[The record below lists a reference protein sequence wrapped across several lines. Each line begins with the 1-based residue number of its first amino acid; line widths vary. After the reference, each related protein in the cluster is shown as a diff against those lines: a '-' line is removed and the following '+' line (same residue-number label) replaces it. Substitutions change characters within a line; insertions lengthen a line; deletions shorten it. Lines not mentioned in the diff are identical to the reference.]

1 MQNDNFFVGNS
12 SLPLSLAALSSY
24 FCFKFSASN
33 LRVEYFFCGF
43 LWFFFRC
50 SLLTDGY
57 SYYIVS
63 HCYFVKH
70 VAETQTRT
78 LNVWMTYARVSVCA
92 YERLGSRVHY
102 SFSTLCNTIPSLFY
116 SISSSLSFSYLCSL
130 LILSI
135 CKLKLMPEFGIF
147 GVLFVYRQKCIQQ
160 VVITLRGCSNN
171 GYRKRDTSTKGNI
184 T

>member
-1 MQNDNFFVGNS
+1 M
-12 SLPLSLAALSSY
+12 
-24 FCFKFSASN
+24 
-33 LRVEYFFCGF
+33 
-43 LWFFFRC
+43 FFFRC